1 MAAPLKGIM
10 IKSIEGIISSL
21 VENLEVP
28 ESSVSSSELLSPVTV
43 PEMRSITPQKEIN
56 SVNLSIFERLRLK
69 RILEKR
75 AISKGEMFWT
85 RAVMTSGKYLMH
97 VYKHMKAKEPWAQR
111 RAKVMY

>member
-10 IKSIEGIISSL
+10 IKSMEGIISSL

-43 PEMRSITPQKEIN
+43 PEMRSMTPQKEIK
-56 SVNLSIFERLRLK
+56 SVNLSMLERLTLN

-75 AISKGEMFWT
+75 AINKGEMFWT

-97 VYKHMKAKEPWAQR
+97 VYKHMKPKEPWAQR